1 MPATNDG
8 PSLDLLRCFA
18 LLHDERHVTRAA
30 RRAGLSQPAMSRA
43 LDRLRDMFGDAL
55 FVRTP
60 RGMLPTARA
69 DELVPRV
76 RSVLQ
81 ATDALLRPASFDPTT
96 LVRTFVIGT
105 TDFPDAEL
113 MPRLVAVLAREA
125 PGVTL
130 QSRPFDATTVGD
142 ALASGRL
149 DVILSIR
156 EAIPAEA
163 RMTKLYDERFLCAV
177 RRDHP
182 GVGKRLT
189 LERYCALPH
198 LLIAPSGN
206 PGSRVDSLLAARGLS
221 RRVVVRV
228 HTFLS
233 APAIVASS
241 DLVLTAPA
249 RVLEP
254 LARPFR
260 LRLLPPPLE
269 VPPISLHVAWHP
281 RVDDDPA
288 HAWFR
293 GILVRASRA

>member
-1 MPATNDG
+1 
-8 PSLDLLRCFA
+8 
-18 LLHDERHVTRAA
+18 
-30 RRAGLSQPAMSRA
+30 
-43 LDRLRDMFGDAL
+43 
-55 FVRTP
+55 
-60 RGMLPTARA
+60 
-69 DELVPRV
+69 
-76 RSVLQ
+76 
-81 ATDALLRPASFDPTT
+81 
-96 LVRTFVIGT
+96 
-105 TDFPDAEL
+105 

-206 PGSRVDSLLAARGLS
+206 PGSHVDSLLAARGLS